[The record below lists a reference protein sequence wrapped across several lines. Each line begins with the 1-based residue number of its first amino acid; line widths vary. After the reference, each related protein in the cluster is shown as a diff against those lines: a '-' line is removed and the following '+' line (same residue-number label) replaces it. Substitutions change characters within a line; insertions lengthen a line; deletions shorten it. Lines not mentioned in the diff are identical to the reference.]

1 MGTSMGQG
9 REITARDAR
18 DMRDETRRCPRCERE
33 LAARE
38 RRGGD
43 GVTLVWQC
51 ACGWAAA
58 RTVSR
63 ELAFRQSRAITA
75 LGARVEPTP
84 RGALTKIKPTLEE
97 S

>member
-1 MGTSMGQG
+1 
-9 REITARDAR
+9 
-18 DMRDETRRCPRCERE
+18 MRADPHEARRCPRCERE
-33 LAARE
+33 LTARE

-63 ELAFRQSRAITA
+63 ELAFRQSRAMTV
-75 LGARVEPTP
+75 LGARVEPAP
-84 RGALTKIKPTLEE
+84 RGVLTKIATKLEE